1 MRAISKTRD
10 KIIHFYFGVD
20 LSIVWDIV
28 TVDIP
33 VLKEKLDRI
42 IEKEGWKNEANNK
55 KGCPR

>member
-1 MRAISKTRD
+1 MESNFKD
-10 KIIHFYFGVD
+10 KRQNSSYFGVD

-28 TVDIP
+28 TEDIP

-55 KGCPR
+55 KGCLR